1 MKTILMALLTVFG
14 LTLAAESAEAARR
27 LGGGQNLGRQRE
39 MIQPAPKA
47 PAQQAPPVA
56 TPAPQQPKSGMSK
69 WLGPLAGLA
78 LGAGLASLFMNNG
91 FAGALGGILMVGLI
105 IMAVILVIRMLRPK
119 PRAPTLNYATLSG
132 NSALPP
138 TTPAP
143 TDFSSRF
150 GGGRVEPT
158 VAELADRYPPGF
170 DAEQFLKH
178 AKMNFTQLQAI
189 NNQGDLAALRDFM
202 TPQLFADVTSDIKAR
217 GETSQKLEVATLEAD
232 VIEVVTER
240 DVYVASVRFKGTMRD
255 AANGP
260 LESFSEV
267 WHLQKP
273 INGRTGWLVS
283 GIQQD

>member
-1 MKTILMALLTVFG
+1 MKTILMTLLTVLG
-14 LTLAAESAEAARR
+14 LTLIAESAEAARR

-47 PAQQAPPVA
+47 PAHQAPPVA

-78 LGAGLASLFMNNG
+78 IGAGLASLFMNNG
-91 FAGALGGILMVGLI
+91 FAGALGGILMIGLI
-105 IMAVILVIRMLRPK
+105 IAAAIFLIRLLRPK
-119 PRAPTLNYATLSG
+119 PRMDTLNYATLSA
-132 NSALPP
+132 N
-138 TTPAP
+138 PAP
-143 TDFSSRF
+143 TPPAPTNFSSF
-150 GGGRVEPT
+150 GGARVEPT
-158 VAELADRYPPGF
+158 VADVAERYPPGF

-189 NNQGDLAALRDFM
+189 HDQRDLAALRDFM
-202 TPQLFADVTSDIKAR
+202 TPQLYSDVSADVAAR
-217 GETSQKLEVATLEAD
+217 GDTPQKLEIVSLDAE

-240 DVYVASVRFKGTMRD
+240 DTYVASVRFKGTMREGM
-255 AANGP
+255 NGP

-273 INGRTGWLVS
+273 VNGRTGWLVS